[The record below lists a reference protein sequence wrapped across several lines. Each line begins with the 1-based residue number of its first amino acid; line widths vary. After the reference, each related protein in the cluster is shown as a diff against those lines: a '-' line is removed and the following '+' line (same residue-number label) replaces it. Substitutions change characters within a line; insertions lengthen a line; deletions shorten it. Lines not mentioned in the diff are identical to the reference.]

1 MFLHMILKIKLF
13 KYIQWC
19 IISEDKNRQ
28 RLSKCVLDKFFNV
41 NIIIII
47 IINSTNTTI
56 NIIFLVI

>member
-19 IISEDKNRQ
+19 IISEDKKCQ
-28 RLSKCVLDKFFNV
+28 KLSKCVLDKFFNV
-41 NIIIII
+41 NIIII